1 MDKAE
6 LVTILREAE
15 SGSDRYPEFRQD
27 GLAGESVALN
37 RALQLLMS
45 DDERAEPAFAAL
57 TALRADS
64 PFYPRA
70 TRLRLL
76 RAHRAGLSRTLDG
89 STASE
94 LFLDALAS
102 GPGDTF
108 SKRRFEA
115 TATRAEARRLRE
127 ALARHAPAVARV
139 DAAAGVGLSIAP
151 VAPSMPAKPAGAEQP
166 ALFKSASGGGFSFS
180 WIWIVLMALSALG
193 RTSSSC
199 SELRRPDPPPSPA
212 SRVALPV
219 PRPPKTVTPAPV
231 PAPAT
236 AVVRVPIPPVMNPV
250 EAAYR
255 LHMSRVLAAP
265 TSSGTG
271 RILPAPSSQRP
282 AAPPGS
288 VVVPAAAD
296 GVQVSPAAALANG
309 GAR

>member
-27 GLAGESVALN
+27 GLAGESLALN

-76 RAHRAGLSRTLDG
+76 RAHRAGLSRALDG
-89 STASE
+89 SAASE

-115 TATRAEARRLRE
+115 TATRSEARRLRE

-139 DAAAGVGLSIAP
+139 DDAAGVGLSLAP
-151 VAPSMPAKPAGAEQP
+151 VAPSAPAKPAGAEQS
-166 ALFKSASGGGFSFS
+166 ALFKSASGGGFSFP
-180 WIWIVLMALSALG
+180 WIWIVLMTLSALG
-193 RTSSSC
+193 RASSSC
-199 SELRRPDPPPSPA
+199 SESGRPRTPPPTA
-212 SRVALPV
+212 ERIAL
-219 PRPPKTVTPAPV
+219 PRPPKPV
-231 PAPAT
+231 APAPASAPAPA
-236 AVVRVPIPPVMNPV
+236 AVRIPIPPVMNPE

-255 LHMSRVLAAP
+255 SHMSRVLASP

-271 RILPAPSSQRP
+271 RILPAPPLQRP
-282 AAPPGS
+282 AGAPPGS
-288 VVVPAAAD
+288 VVVPDAAD
-296 GVQVSPAAALANG
+296 GVQVSPAAASVTG